1 MAFLDNSGDIL
12 LDVVLTSVGRKRLA
26 AGTFKPVKYA
36 FGDQE
41 INYGLYDSTNT
52 SGSAY
57 YDLNILQTPI
67 EIAHTDA
74 SISLQTKLFTLTSAN
89 GDPQLL
95 YLPKLK
101 LDTTGN
107 ENPNSVFATNRNAF
121 AIVADQATYDS
132 LTSATTGLASGFID
146 GRSPDNASFGIRVR
160 TPLGIDSATSNG
172 PEGDSKT
179 ALDSSLDE
187 NKYNVILDDR
197 FVKLVSPANLN
208 PPIGQPP
215 LGASIVPAA
224 ATSNLFSADQF
235 LRTYPVS
242 KANQPGLF
250 VNGPSVSNIQGPFQG
265 PSTPNLLAT
274 TFAVNSLNQDN
285 MFADHKIGNI
295 ADYASTGV
303 EMEVIQTSVK
313 VASFVYG
320 YTLTVPLEI
329 IRKV

>member
-1 MAFLDNSGDIL
+1 M
-12 LDVVLTSVGRKRLA
+12 
-26 AGTFKPVKYA
+26 
-36 FGDQE
+36 
-41 INYGLYDSTNT
+41 
-52 SGSAY
+52 
-57 YDLNILQTPI
+57 
-67 EIAHTDA
+67 
-74 SISLQTKLFTLTSAN
+74 
-89 GDPQLL
+89 
-95 YLPKLK
+95 
-101 LDTTGN
+101 
-107 ENPNSVFATNRNAF
+107 
-121 AIVADQATYDS
+121 
-132 LTSATTGLASGFID
+132 
-146 GRSPDNASFGIRVR
+146 
-160 TPLGIDSATSNG
+160 
-172 PEGDSKT
+172 
-179 ALDSSLDE
+179 
-187 NKYNVILDDR
+187 
-197 FVKLVSPANLN
+197 
-208 PPIGQPP
+208 
-215 LGASIVPAA
+215 
-224 ATSNLFSADQF
+224 FSADQF